1 MTASEKTCSST
12 RFARMDIT
20 ADPQSA
26 ATVRR
31 EFSGWLAQY
40 FTLDASK
47 ASDVVLAVNEA
58 MANSAEYAYADRARP
73 GPMQVRAVYD
83 ESAGTLSVT
92 VADEGTWRSSD
103 PATAGHR
110 RGRGI
115 PLMHALTDR
124 ATIDSTQ
131 GGTKVCLQWS
141 HVAAP
146 TTAAEA

>member
-1 MTASEKTCSST
+1 ME
-12 RFARMDIT
+12 
-20 ADPQSA
+20 
-26 ATVRR
+26 
-31 EFSGWLAQY
+31 
-40 FTLDASK
+40 
-47 ASDVVLAVNEA
+47 VL
-58 MANSAEYAYADRARP
+58 
-73 GPMQVRAVYD
+73 AVYD

-92 VADEGTWRSSD
+92 VADEGAWRSSD

>member
-12 RFARMDIT
+12 QFARMDIT
-20 ADPQSA
+20 ADPESA

-31 EFSGWLAQY
+31 EFSDWLAQY

-73 GPMQVRAVYD
+73 GPMEVLAVYD

-92 VADEGTWRSSD
+92 VADEGAWRSSD
-103 PATAGHR
+103 PAMAGHR